1 MNNNKTRKNK
11 NHSLRKKINEY
22 ILKKSDICCEED
34 LERNEVIDKIYKNY
48 EKVAEAWGEKD
59 DYLSYIVNDI
69 PKFIGYK
76 IDLEKVKDKQGLRL
90 WNTLYNSTVK
100 NKVAKKDLIT
110 KTLNELPLYYLL
122 AILGYSYCKFP

>member
-1 MNNNKTRKNK
+1 MDKNKTRKNRT
-11 NHSLRKKINEY
+11 LRKKINEY

-34 LERNEVIDKIYKNY
+34 LERNVVIDKIYKNY
-48 EKVAEAWGEKD
+48 EKVAEMWGEKD

-76 IDLEKVKDKQGLRL
+76 IDLEKVKDKQGARL

>member
-1 MNNNKTRKNK
+1 MDKNKTRKNRT
-11 NHSLRKKINEY
+11 LRKKINEY

-34 LERNEVIDKIYKNY
+34 LERNVVIDKIYKNY
-48 EKVAEAWGEKD
+48 EKVAEMWGEKD

-76 IDLEKVKDKQGLRL
+76 IDLNKVKDKQGVLL

>member
-1 MNNNKTRKNK
+1 MDKNKTRKNRT
-11 NHSLRKKINEY
+11 LRKKINEY

-34 LERNEVIDKIYKNY
+34 LERNVVIDKIYKNY
-48 EKVAEAWGEKD
+48 EKVAEMWGEKD

-76 IDLEKVKDKQGLRL
+76 IDLEKVKDKKGVRL

>member
-1 MNNNKTRKNK
+1 MNKNKTRK

-48 EKVAEAWGEKD
+48 EKVAEMWGEKD

>member
-48 EKVAEAWGEKD
+48 EKVAEMWGEKD

-90 WNTLYNSTVK
+90 WNTLYKSTVK

>member
-1 MNNNKTRKNK
+1 MDKNKTRKNRT
-11 NHSLRKKINEY
+11 LRKKINEY

-34 LERNEVIDKIYKNY
+34 LERNVVIDKIYKNY
-48 EKVAEAWGEKD
+48 EKVAEMWGEKD

-76 IDLEKVKDKQGLRL
+76 IDLEKVKDKQGVRL

>member
-1 MNNNKTRKNK
+1 MDKNKTRKNRT
-11 NHSLRKKINEY
+11 LRKKINEY

-34 LERNEVIDKIYKNY
+34 LERNVVIDKIYKNY
-48 EKVAEAWGEKD
+48 EKVAEMWGEKD

-76 IDLEKVKDKQGLRL
+76 IDLNKVKDKQGVRL

>member
-1 MNNNKTRKNK
+1 M
-11 NHSLRKKINEY
+11 
-22 ILKKSDICCEED
+22 
-34 LERNEVIDKIYKNY
+34 
-48 EKVAEAWGEKD
+48 WGEKD